1 MKSDSND
8 EQVKRIGE
16 GLLWAVVGNYAE
28 THLELLK
35 ETLRPAGNMDSEAI
49 DKITVLKVR
58 ETDEF
63 IVNEFSAQDGILTV
77 KYEMPAVILAKSD
90 DEAVCCMKPPISENR
105 TILGITCIPYI
116 VILFVVFYCY
126 TVGFGWMDSY
136 SDGWW
141 GVFNGLVLIGAS
153 LIYTPLGIL
162 LLVCIL
168 YQIIYFVNWCEKRDE
183 KKNNR
188 VNTSDD

>member
-16 GLLWAVVGNYAE
+16 GLLWAVVGNYTE

-35 ETLRPAGNMDSEAI
+35 EALRPVDNMDSEAI
-49 DKITVLKVR
+49 EKITVLKIR

-63 IVNEFSAQDGILTV
+63 IVNELSAQEGILTV

-90 DEAVCCMKPPISENR
+90 DDSVCFF
-105 TILGITCIPYI
+105 TCIPYI
-116 VILFVVFYCY
+116 AILLVLFYGY
-126 TVGFGWMDSY
+126 IVGFGWMDSY

-141 GVFNGLVLIGAS
+141 GVFTGLVLTGGF

-162 LLVCIL
+162 LLACIL